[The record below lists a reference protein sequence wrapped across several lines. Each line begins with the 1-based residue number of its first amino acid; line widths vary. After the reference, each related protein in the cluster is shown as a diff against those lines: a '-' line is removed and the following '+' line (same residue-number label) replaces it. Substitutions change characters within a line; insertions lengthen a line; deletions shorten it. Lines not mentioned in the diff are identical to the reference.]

1 MQNWDYLVY
10 KLYKMYEDKPGRK
23 MLEIGPGVG
32 VCSLSLKKMLDI
44 DVTWLTVPDDEPQW
58 NAWRSK
64 LSLNLY
70 KKYDIHIKEAAVE
83 TDQFDGEYDI
93 IFMSQVMEHFIFNP
107 VGTIRKLMTHLK
119 EDGVM
124 FISVPDIIYN
134 NPKNVESYKE
144 IPFYE
149 DLSVREAVRR
159 TMINSFTHYHEYSY
173 EEALEVFDEC
183 GLQCVDSHTNLP
195 IHHFILKRK

>member
-1 MQNWDYLVY
+1 MY

-64 LSLNLY
+64 SSLNLY

>member
-64 LSLNLY
+64 SSLNLY
-70 KKYDIHIKEAAVE
+70 KK
-83 TDQFDGEYDI
+83 
-93 IFMSQVMEHFIFNP
+93 
-107 VGTIRKLMTHLK
+107 
-119 EDGVM
+119 
-124 FISVPDIIYN
+124 
-134 NPKNVESYKE
+134 
-144 IPFYE
+144 
-149 DLSVREAVRR
+149 
-159 TMINSFTHYHEYSY
+159 
-173 EEALEVFDEC
+173 
-183 GLQCVDSHTNLP
+183 
-195 IHHFILKRK
+195 

>member
-1 MQNWDYLVY
+1 
-10 KLYKMYEDKPGRK
+10 MYEDKPGRK

-64 LSLNLY
+64 SSLNLY